1 MHINII
7 NDIEEMLCD
16 IYEAQESN
24 GKGNGKSKNN
34 TEKVLGEKILGKGKI
49 KKFYKFD
56 IYGKYFVDKIES
68 WKIKDICDLNNTVNE
83 ISVEGIDNFDIYAR
97 ANKRAQNG
105 QLLSREEVE
114 RLHKMGGGDN
124 GRDGGVE
131 GGLGKVYYLD
141 RVFITN
147 LVNNYNY
154 KGSRAKLISKTLN
167 TSMMEIEVRKE
178 VIKRDYSDGL
188 RNEGRGVGKGGDLGM
203 SAAGNINYFEVF
215 MEESIK
221 KIDQMDIK
229 IDKLFKL
236 FEKIA
241 PTPEEKLM
249 RVMQQEKTKQR
260 IAQEVRQKY
269 IEFENQKIINKKK
282 NIHGL
287 VYDMSA
293 EAERDMIEREIENEK
308 ERKMKKELFYDVVEI
323 IDDEDRDDDSK

>member
-1 MHINII
+1 
-7 NDIEEMLCD
+7 
-16 IYEAQESN
+16 
-24 GKGNGKSKNN
+24 
-34 TEKVLGEKILGKGKI
+34 
-49 KKFYKFD
+49 
-56 IYGKYFVDKIES
+56 
-68 WKIKDICDLNNTVNE
+68 
-83 ISVEGIDNFDIYAR
+83 
-97 ANKRAQNG
+97 
-105 QLLSREEVE
+105 
-114 RLHKMGGGDN
+114 
-124 GRDGGVE
+124 
-131 GGLGKVYYLD
+131 
-141 RVFITN
+141 
-147 LVNNYNY
+147 
-154 KGSRAKLISKTLN
+154 
-167 TSMMEIEVRKE
+167 MMEIEVRKE
-178 VIKRDYSDGL
+178 VVKRDYDSGL

-203 SAAGNINYFEVF
+203 GAAGNINYFEVF

-308 ERKMKKELFYDVVEI
+308 ERKMKKELFYDVVDNDEVTI
-323 IDDEDRDDDSK
+323 RVDDNDNNNNNNNNNDNNIGEND